1 MSETQEPNAG
11 RTEAG
16 LTEAVVTPE
25 GRVTD
30 ARFELYQPADA
41 RLKGGTVYLEV
52 VNEQGEVI
60 NTGKTEGAVDRGGQP
75 SANVTVQPGGLP
87 EVVDID
93 TTGESLSFPMG
104 AEGNTARLVANW
116 RDDGVVLLEG
126 LTLQDFRDVNVR
138 PGAGADSTD
147 AADTPTDAANDEGTS
162 QEGETDAQERTDADT
177 STGGADGRP
186 RAPDAQN
193 PFLRVLNRFFR

>member
-1 MSETQEPNAG
+1 MSETLEPNAG

-25 GRVTD
+25 GRITS
-30 ARFELYQPADA
+30 ARFELYQPVDA
-41 RLKGGTVYLEV
+41 MGKAGTVYLEV
-52 VNEQGEVI
+52 VNDEGETL
-60 NTGKTEGAVDRGGQP
+60 NTSEDGGSGGAPKSNV
-75 SANVTVQPGGLP
+75 SATPGGLP
-87 EVVDID
+87 EVVDIY
-93 TTGESLSFPMG
+93 TVGESLSFPMG
-104 AEGNTARLVANW
+104 AKGNTARLVANW
-116 RDDGVVLLEG
+116 DGGVILLEG

-147 AADTPTDAANDEGTS
+147 TADDATDGANDEGTS
-162 QEGETDAQERTDADT
+162 QEGETDVSERRGADT

-193 PFLRVLNRFFR
+193 PFLRVLNRFL